1 MSWLTTKPPGYESNE
16 HHLRDELQRIGGL
29 LRSQLQRF
37 RSARPEAQRERFW
50 HLTDEFIDSL
60 VGDVEHSPL
69 ALFEPAD
76 DVAEILKWVAGR
88 RAEIDLRIRATRNL
102 DLRLLRLRREFG
114 LSGHEVDA
122 LLLAL
127 LPTLHST
134 YRHLLGILQHDPAR
148 IQTTVGFLTEVLAAS
163 SPEATVLLAAL
174 GPAGR
179 LARGLVTGLAGADDG
194 QLASRAVT
202 VDERVSLFLFGGEGI
217 DARIA
222 NLARWFDEP
231 VALRELPVTIEV
243 ANRLDLLPNLRAAEP
258 QYLPRLRLKFLGPDP
273 ELAIAAFAAVASGL
287 KRRLLV
293 VDIEAALGSG
303 APWPGAIDLAL
314 REARL
319 GNGVPL
325 FTGLEKLRDV
335 PENAHRFEQLL
346 ARLREFPHPAAVELS
361 SPAGDDIRVGG
372 GWIPFQLAA
381 PTVAMREK
389 LWARALASE
398 PNAVTNREMAAPAL
412 ARAFQLTYGQFR
424 EAWRAAESLA
434 RQRNVFIASIETQD
448 LYAACRQQSASRLV
462 AFAQRIEPRRDLTL
476 DRDIVLPAAN
486 KRLLGELR
494 SRVRNHS
501 RIQGE
506 MGFGEHM
513 RLGRGV
519 TALFVG
525 ASGTGKTMA
534 AEVLASEQQIDLYR
548 IDLAS
553 LVSKWL
559 GETEKNLNRV
569 FADAE
574 RANCM
579 LFFDEC
585 DSMFG
590 RRGDVKEARD
600 RWANL
605 EVNFLLQRIE
615 DYSGVVILATNLR
628 DSIDEAFQRRIHVV
642 VEFPMPDAASRQL
655 IWQRL
660 LPAGPSNGVPAADVA
675 EIAQRFE
682 LSGGLIKNAVLD
694 ACFRAVEESQ
704 SKLTTRQLIASTA
717 REYQKTAR
725 PVTRGEFGR
734 FYDWALTDVIAP
746 PVVPV
751 VAVAATAAAT
761 GK

>member
-1 MSWLTTKPPGYESNE
+1 MSWTTAKPTGYESNE
-16 HHLRDELQRIGGL
+16 QHLRDELQRIGGL
-29 LRSQLQRF
+29 LRAQLQRF
-37 RSARPEAQRERFW
+37 RSARPESQRERFW
-50 HLTDEFIDSL
+50 HLTDEFVDTF
-60 VGDVEHSPL
+60 VEDVEHSPL
-69 ALFEPAD
+69 ALFEPTQEIAG
-76 DVAEILKWVAGR
+76 ILKWVAGR
-88 RAEIDLRIRATRNL
+88 RAEIDQRIQATRNV

-114 LSGHEVDA
+114 LSGHESDA

-127 LPTLHST
+127 LPSLHSN
-134 YRHLLGILQHDPAR
+134 YRHWLGILQHDPAR
-148 IQTTVGFLTEVLAAS
+148 IQTTVGFLVEALAAS
-163 SPEATVLLAAL
+163 SPEATALLAAL
-174 GPAGR
+174 GSGGR
-179 LARGLVTGLAGADDG
+179 LARGLVTGLAGG
-194 QLASRAVT
+194 EEGPLASRAVT
-202 VDERVSLFLFGGEGI
+202 VDERISLFLFGGEAV

-222 NLARWFDEP
+222 HLARWFDEP
-231 VALRELPVTIEV
+231 VVLRELPVAIEV
-243 ANRLDLLPNLRAAEP
+243 ANRLELLPNLRAAEP

-273 ELAIAAFAAVASGL
+273 ELAIRAFATVASGL
-287 KRRLLV
+287 KRRLLI
-293 VDIEAALGSG
+293 VDVETALGSG
-303 APWPGAIDLAL
+303 AAWPGAVDLAL

-319 GNGVPL
+319 GSGVPL

-335 PENAHRFEQLL
+335 PDNAFRFEQLL
-346 ARLREFPHPAAVELS
+346 ARLREFPHPAALELS
-361 SPAGDDIRVGG
+361 SPAGDDIHVAG

-398 PNAVTNREMAAPAL
+398 PNAVTNREAAAPAL
-412 ARAFQLTYGQFR
+412 ARAFQLTHGQFR

-448 LYAACRQQSASRLV
+448 LYAACRQQSANRLV

-494 SRVRNHS
+494 ARVRNHS
-501 RIQGE
+501 RMQGA
-506 MGFGEHM
+506 MGLGEHM

-553 LVSKWL
+553 LISKWL

-590 RRGDVKEARD
+590 KRGDVKEARD

-615 DYSGVVILATNLR
+615 DYSGVVVLATNLR
-628 DSIDEAFQRRIHVV
+628 DSLDEAFQRRIHVV

-660 LPAGPSNGVPAADVA
+660 LPPGASNEVPAADIA

-694 ACFRAVEESQ
+694 ACFRAVEQSP

-717 REYQKTAR
+717 REYQKVAR

-734 FYDWALTDVIAP
+734 FYDWALADVIAP
-746 PVVPV
+746 PVAAAVP
-751 VAVAATAAAT
+751 AVAT
-761 GK
+761 GTGT